1 MQSQKTF
8 ETSAFVGIAFSND
21 VIYNYVEDDGEFEF
35 TGLSLIAQL
44 KYNRNEIIADIIK
57 SQSYDRIRAIMDDE
71 VIFGTR
77 GDRNNSNVAYLN
89 ELYHMMEMEDQV
101 FDYYYILD
109 FNQDLL
115 IVKTPDLIKPIA
127 LEYQNNDD
135 VEYFLNINN

>member
-1 MQSQKTF
+1 MNTF

-21 VIYNYVEDDGEFEF
+21 VIYNYVKDDGEFEF
-35 TGLSLIAQL
+35 TGLSLIKQL
-44 KYNRNEIIADIIK
+44 KANRNGIMANIIK
-57 SQSYDRIRAIMDDE
+57 SQSYDCIRAIMDDE

-77 GDRNNSNVAYLN
+77 GDRNNTNIAYLN
-89 ELYHMMEMEDQV
+89 EMYRVMEMEDQV

-109 FNQDLL
+109 VNKDLL

-127 LEYQNNDD
+127 LEYSNDED